1 MKKTISILVAILV
14 LSLAIHTAASA
25 RMAFRMGLGTDLSGG
40 LAVGL
45 NGSYHIDTGPFV
57 SELGFSLFNANNT
70 YTSNNGFNDYTETT
84 GLTVVGGLANMLFNY
99 QPDSPFFVA
108 GAGLGL
114 INLTWKETSPTD
126 TSLGTLLPGGGS
138 EQSTDAL
145 VAGSVLNVGFGYLF
159 GDNFDLRFE
168 APMIVVFSAPGNA
181 AAVVPTF
188 TITGG
193 MRI

>member
-1 MKKTISILVAILV
+1 M
-14 LSLAIHTAASA
+14 
-25 RMAFRMGLGTDLSGG
+25 
-40 LAVGL
+40 
-45 NGSYHIDTGPFV
+45 
-57 SELGFSLFNANNT
+57 
-70 YTSNNGFNDYTETT
+70 
-84 GLTVVGGLANMLFNY
+84 
-99 QPDSPFFVA
+99 

-126 TSLGTLLPGGGS
+126 TSLGTPLPGGGS

-145 VAGSVLNVGFGYLF
+145 VAGSVLNVGVGYLF

-181 AAVVPTF
+181 AAFVPTF